1 MSPAAPPADRAA
13 ATARVVERFGWYV
26 PTPHPAGF
34 LVHNPSVARR
44 IGEGGEPAAMVGALL
59 GMARARGLF
68 TPVLDRGMVV
78 TSTAPEIVAMH
89 ENRWVTDSIHLLDLL
104 PGPAAQARVI
114 AILASFYASATERE
128 AALRVI
134 ARPSRYTAAADAREG
149 IAHLFRIEDA
159 DGVPRT
165 RRDPDWHNNQRLESH
180 GLALG
185 TLSRWLARGAD
196 HLAPPAIAAACDA
209 VATLAAFVVAID
221 YPSARSAGAWEET
234 PLPGGLAWDTEA
246 IRAGLVAL
254 RDLAAA
260 GPEPVREAI
269 RRRGLEIAAETGNAA
284 VRDAF
289 AAPGGLDPWIEA
301 GARVVRARI
310 ACGEEAPGMR
320 GSDAALAFLG
330 RSDLAWAEGGDATED
345 RLATAAAYAALLDR
359 LHRDLVRP
367 SGMIRYAPFALAP
380 GKPRDLRDSY
390 LSVNYWLNLDPSGA
404 AAPDI
409 EAERARFGS
418 ADASD
423 PEVLAAR
430 NCLSVADREA
440 EWFLV
445 TELARGYVRQARRLA
460 EGGTP
465 SGEAAA
471 LRAHCLARGLE
482 GVLRGFARITPEREG
497 GVKSNG
503 HPCPPWALPEAYE
516 WVRRRTPGAGAEER
530 VLPGANTTLAWAAVS
545 LERGAVEWLHAA
557 GAAG

>member
-1 MSPAAPPADRAA
+1 MIPPAPRDRAA
-13 ATARVVERFGWYV
+13 ATRRVVEGFDWYR

-34 LVHNPSVARR
+34 LVHNEAVARR
-44 IGEGGEPAAMVGALL
+44 IQKGGDPASTVGSLL

-68 TPVLDRGMVV
+68 APVLDQGMVV
-78 TSTAPEIVAMH
+78 TSTAPEVVAMH
-89 ENRWVTDSIHLLDLL
+89 RNRWVTDSIHLLDLL
-104 PGPAAQARVI
+104 PDSRTRARVV
-114 AILASFYASATERE
+114 AILASFYDSPTERE
-128 AALRVI
+128 AALCVI
-134 ARPSRYTAAADAREG
+134 ARPALYNASSDAREG
-149 IAHLFRIEDA
+149 IAHLFRLEA
-159 DGVPRT
+159 AGGVPRT
-165 RRDPDWHNNQRLESH
+165 HRDPAWHNNQRLESH

-185 TLSRWLARGAD
+185 ALCRWLLRPD
-196 HLAPPAIAAACDA
+196 HHLTPGEVAAACGA
-209 VATLAAFVVAID
+209 VATLGAFVVAID

-234 PLPGGLAWDTEA
+234 PLPGGLSWDTEA

-254 RDLAAA
+254 RDLVAD
-260 GPEPVREAI
+260 GPEPLRGAVHDRALAI
-269 RRRGLEIAAETGNAA
+269 ARETGNAA

-289 AAPGGLDPWIEA
+289 AAPAGLDPWIEA

-330 RSDLAWAEGGDATED
+330 RSDLEWADSGDPVEG

-380 GKPRDLRDSY
+380 GRPRDLRDSY
-390 LSVNYWLNLDPSGA
+390 LAVNYWLNLDPTGA

-423 PEVLAAR
+423 PEILAAR
-430 NCLSVADREA
+430 NRLSVADREA

-445 TELARGYVRQARRLA
+445 TELSRGYSRQARRLA
-460 EGGTP
+460 EGAGALP
-465 SGEAAA
+465 ARAAA
-471 LRAHCLARGLE
+471 LRDHCLARGLE
-482 GVLRGFARITPEREG
+482 CVLRGFARITPEGEG

-516 WVRRRTPGAGAEER
+516 WVRRRTASGTSEER

-545 LERGAVEWLHAA
+545 LERAALEWLAAA
-557 GAAG
+557 GAA

>member
-1 MSPAAPPADRAA
+1 MSAAPPADRAA
-13 ATARVVERFGWYV
+13 ATRLVVERFDWYR
-26 PTPHPAGF
+26 PTRHPAGF
-34 LVHNPSVARR
+34 LVHNEAVART
-44 IGEGGEPAAMVGALL
+44 IAATTDPVATVESLL
-59 GMARARGLF
+59 AMARGRGLF

-165 RRDPDWHNNQRLESH
+165 CRDPDWHNNQRLESH

-196 HLAPPAIAAACDA
+196 HLAPPDVAAACDA
-209 VATLAAFVVAID
+209 VATLGAFVVAID

-234 PLPGGLAWDTEA
+234 PLPGGLSWDTEA

-254 RDLAAA
+254 RDLAAD

-289 AAPGGLDPWIEA
+289 AAPGGLDPWVGA

-330 RSDLAWAEGGDATED
+330 RSDLEWADSGDPRED

-359 LHRDLVRP
+359 LHRDLVRE
-367 SGMIRYAPFALAP
+367 SGMIRYAPFALEP
-380 GKPRDLRDSY
+380 GRPRDLRDSY
-390 LSVNYWLNLDPSGA
+390 LAVNYWLNLDPAGA

-430 NCLSVADREA
+430 NRLSVADREA

-445 TELARGYVRQARRLA
+445 TELARGYARQARRLA

-471 LRAHCLARGLE
+471 LREHCLARGLE
-482 GVLRGFARITPEREG
+482 GVLRGFARITPERGG

-516 WVRRRTPGAGAEER
+516 WVRRRTASGAREEC

-545 LERGAVEWLHAA
+545 LERAAVEWLQAA
-557 GAAG
+557 GKN